1 MPMSLSSILD
11 FLQPVNLAILS
22 KDEGYR
28 DTQLG
33 KHIIVNE
40 GELPDI
46 SEADIVIIGA
56 GETRG
61 AGYAVNE
68 HAAADATRSALYA
81 LYYWHVQVNI
91 ADLGN
96 VRLGQSIQDSYAAL
110 RTVVAELILQNK
122 KVIIIGGSH
131 DLTLPQYHAY
141 TAIPTLV
148 NAVVVDA
155 KIDLDLEARLPA
167 DHFLE
172 ELFTGLPNHLN
183 HYAHIGFQSY
193 FMHPHMLETIDKLRF
208 DCFRLGVVRE
218 DIEEMEPVI
227 RDSHMMSFDIS
238 AIQNAQAP
246 ANIITPNGLNGE
258 EACVLM
264 QYAGMSWKTSTIG
277 LYGYQAELDRN
288 NMTATQIAQ
297 MIWYIIDGVQK
308 GKKEAPLTDSDRFKE
323 FHIAFAD
330 IETNFLQSKNT
341 GRWWMQMHNND
352 WAPCSYKDYLV
363 ASNNE
368 IPERWLRALERE

>member
-1 MPMSLSSILD
+1 MSLSSIAD
-11 FLQPVNLAILS
+11 FLQPVNLDLLS

-33 KHIIVNE
+33 KHIKVYE
-40 GELPDI
+40 TQLPDI
-46 SEADIVIIGA
+46 SEVDMVIIGA
-56 GETRG
+56 GECRG
-61 AGYAVNE
+61 AGYALNE
-68 HAAADATRSALYA
+68 HASADGIRSALYA
-81 LYYWHVQVNI
+81 LYYWHAQVTI

-96 VRLGQSIQDSYAAL
+96 VKIGQTIQDSYAAL
-110 RTVVAELILQNK
+110 RTVIAELILQNK
-122 KVIIIGGSH
+122 KVVIIGGSH
-131 DLTLPQYHAY
+131 DLTLPQYHSY
-141 TAIPTLV
+141 TSIPTLV
-148 NAVVVDA
+148 NAVVTDA

-183 HYAHIGFQSY
+183 HYAHIAFQSY

-208 DCFRLGVVRE
+208 DCFRLGIVRE

-264 QYAGMSWKTSTIG
+264 QYAGMSWKTSSIG

-288 NMTATQIAQ
+288 GLTAIQMAQ
-297 MIWYIIDGVQK
+297 MIWYIIDGIQK
-308 GKKEAPLTDSDRFKE
+308 GKKESPLSATERFKE
-323 FHIAFAD
+323 FHIAFSD
-330 IETNFLQSKNT
+330 IDTQFLQSKST
-341 GRWWMQMHNND
+341 GRWWMQLHNKE

-363 ASNNE
+363 ASKNE

>member
-1 MPMSLSSILD
+1 MSLSSIQD
-11 FLQPVNLAILS
+11 FVEPINLSFLS

-33 KHIIVNE
+33 KHIKSYE
-40 GELPDI
+40 HQLPDI
-46 SEADIVIIGA
+46 KDADIVLIGA
-56 GETRG
+56 GECRG
-61 AGYAVNE
+61 AGFALNGFEAANAVR
-68 HAAADATRSALYA
+68 AALYN
-81 LYYWHVQVNI
+81 LYYWHAQVTI
-91 ADLGN
+91 ADIGN
-96 VRLGQSIQDSYAAL
+96 VKLGQTIQDSYAAL
-110 RTVVAELILQNK
+110 RTVIAELILQNK
-122 KVIIIGGSH
+122 KVVIMGGSH

-155 KIDLDLEARLPA
+155 KIDLDLEARLPS

-218 DIEEMEPVI
+218 SIEEMEPVI

-238 AIQNAQAP
+238 AIQHAQAP
-246 ANIITPNGLNGE
+246 ANIITSNGFNGE

-264 QYAGMSWKTSTIG
+264 QYAGMSWKTSSIG
-277 LYGYQAELDRN
+277 LFGYQAELDHHGL
-288 NMTATQIAQ
+288 TAIQMAQ
-297 MIWYIIDGVQK
+297 MIWYIIDGVHR
-308 GKKEAPLTDSDRFKE
+308 GKKEAPLTALDRFKE
-323 FHIAFAD
+323 FQIAFSD
-330 IETNFLQSKNT
+330 IDTQFLQSKST
-341 GRWWMQMHNND
+341 GRWWMKLHSGEWM
-352 WAPCSYKDYLV
+352 PCSYKDYLI

>member
-1 MPMSLSSILD
+1 MSLSSIQD
-11 FLQPVNLAILS
+11 FVEPINLSFLS

-33 KHIIVNE
+33 KHIRSYENQ
-40 GELPDI
+40 LPDI
-46 SEADIVIIGA
+46 KDADIVLIGA
-56 GETRG
+56 GESRG
-61 AGYAVNE
+61 AGFALNGFEAANAVR
-68 HAAADATRSALYA
+68 AALYN
-81 LYYWHVQVNI
+81 LYYWHAQVTI
-91 ADLGN
+91 ADIGN
-96 VRLGQSIQDSYAAL
+96 VKLGQTIQDSYAAL
-110 RTVVAELILQNK
+110 RTVIAELILQNK
-122 KVIIIGGSH
+122 KVVIMGGSH

-148 NAVVVDA
+148 NAVVADA
-155 KIDLDLEARLPA
+155 KIDLDLEARLPS

-218 DIEEMEPVI
+218 SIEEMEPVI

-238 AIQNAQAP
+238 AIQHAQAP
-246 ANIITPNGLNGE
+246 ANIITSNGFNGE

-277 LYGYQAELDRN
+277 LFGYQAELDHHGL
-288 NMTATQIAQ
+288 TAIQMAQ
-297 MIWYIIDGVQK
+297 MIWYIIDGVHR
-308 GKKEAPLTDSDRFKE
+308 GKKEAPLTALDRFKE
-323 FHIAFAD
+323 FHIAFSD
-330 IETNFLQSKNT
+330 IDTQFLQSKST
-341 GRWWMQMHNND
+341 GRWWMKLHNVE
-352 WAPCSYKDYLV
+352 WMPCSYKDYLV

>member
-1 MPMSLSSILD
+1 MSLSSIQD
-11 FLQPVNLAILS
+11 FVEPINLSFLS

-33 KHIIVNE
+33 KHIKSYEN
-40 GELPDI
+40 ELPDI
-46 SEADIVIIGA
+46 SDADIVLIGA
-56 GETRG
+56 GECRG
-61 AGYAVNE
+61 AGFALNGFEAANAVR
-68 HAAADATRSALYA
+68 AALYN
-81 LYYWHVQVNI
+81 LYYWHAQVTI

-96 VRLGQSIQDSYAAL
+96 VKLGQSIQDSYAAL
-110 RTVVAELILQNK
+110 RTVIAELILQNK
-122 KVIIIGGSH
+122 KVVIMGGSH

-141 TAIPTLV
+141 TSIPTLV
-148 NAVVVDA
+148 NAVVADA
-155 KIDLDLEARLPA
+155 KIDLDLEARLPS

-218 DIEEMEPVI
+218 SIEEMEPVI

-238 AIQNAQAP
+238 AIQHAQAP
-246 ANIITPNGLNGE
+246 ANIITPNGFNGE

-264 QYAGMSWKTSTIG
+264 QYAGMSWKTSSIG
-277 LYGYQAELDRN
+277 LFGYQAELDHHGL
-288 NMTATQIAQ
+288 TAIQMAQ
-297 MIWYIIDGVQK
+297 MIWYIIDGVHR
-308 GKKEAPLTDSDRFKE
+308 GKKEAPLSALDRFKE
-323 FHIAFAD
+323 FQIAFSD
-330 IETNFLQSKNT
+330 IDTQFLQSKST
-341 GRWWMQMHNND
+341 GRWWMKLHNEE
-352 WAPCSYKDYLV
+352 WMPCSYKDYLV

>member
-1 MPMSLSSILD
+1 MSLNSIAD
-11 FLQPVNLAILS
+11 FLQPVNLDLLS

-33 KHIIVNE
+33 KHIKVYENQ
-40 GELPDI
+40 LPDI
-46 SEADIVIIGA
+46 TDADLVIIGA
-56 GETRG
+56 GECRG
-61 AGYAVNE
+61 AGYALSE
-68 HAAADATRSALYA
+68 HKAADAIRAAIYN
-81 LYYWHVQVNI
+81 LYYWHAQVTI

-96 VRLGQSIQDSYAAL
+96 VKLGQTISDSYAAL
-110 RTVVAELILQNK
+110 RTVIAELILQNK
-122 KVIIIGGSH
+122 KVVIIGGSH

-141 TAIPTLV
+141 TSIPTLV
-148 NAVVVDA
+148 NAVVADA
-155 KIDLDLEARLPA
+155 KIDLDLEARLPS

-183 HYAHIGFQSY
+183 HYAHIAFQSY

-238 AIQNAQAP
+238 AIQNAQVP

-264 QYAGMSWKTSTIG
+264 QYAGMSWKTSSIG
-277 LYGYQAELDRN
+277 LYGYQAELDQN
-288 NMTATQIAQ
+288 GLTAIQMAQ
-297 MIWYIIDGVQK
+297 MIWYIIDGIQK
-308 GKKEAPLTDSDRFKE
+308 GKKESPLSATERFKE
-323 FHIAFAD
+323 FHIAFSD
-330 IETNFLQSKNT
+330 IDTQFLQSKST
-341 GRWWMQMHNND
+341 GRWWMQMHNKE

-363 ASNNE
+363 ASKNE

>member
-1 MPMSLSSILD
+1 MSLSTIQD
-11 FLQPVNLAILS
+11 FVEPINLSFLS

-33 KHIIVNE
+33 KHIRSYENQ
-40 GELPDI
+40 LPDI
-46 SEADIVIIGA
+46 SDADIVLIGA
-56 GETRG
+56 GECRG
-61 AGYAVNE
+61 AGFALNGFEAANAVR
-68 HAAADATRSALYA
+68 AALYN
-81 LYYWHVQVNI
+81 LYYWHAQVTI
-91 ADLGN
+91 ADIGN
-96 VRLGQSIQDSYAAL
+96 VKLGQTIQDSYAAL
-110 RTVVAELILQNK
+110 RTVIAELILQNK
-122 KVIIIGGSH
+122 KVVIMGGSH

-148 NAVVVDA
+148 NAVVADA
-155 KIDLDLEARLPA
+155 KIDLDLEARLPS

-218 DIEEMEPVI
+218 GIEEMEPVI

-238 AIQNAQAP
+238 AIQHAQAP
-246 ANIITPNGLNGE
+246 ANIITSNGFNGE

-277 LYGYQAELDRN
+277 LFGYQAELDHHGL
-288 NMTATQIAQ
+288 TAIQMAQ
-297 MIWYIIDGVQK
+297 MIWYIIDGVHR
-308 GKKEAPLTDSDRFKE
+308 GKKEAPLTALDRFKE
-323 FHIAFAD
+323 FHIAFSD
-330 IETNFLQSKNT
+330 IDTQFLQSKST
-341 GRWWMQMHNND
+341 GRWWMKLHNEE
-352 WAPCSYKDYLV
+352 WMPCSYKDYLV

>member
-1 MPMSLSSILD
+1 MSLSSIQD
-11 FLQPVNLAILS
+11 FVEPVNLDLLS
-22 KDEGYR
+22 NDEGYR

-33 KHIIVNE
+33 KHILVNQ
-40 GELPDI
+40 GQLPDI
-46 SEADIVIIGA
+46 ASADMVIIGA
-56 GETRG
+56 GECRG
-61 AGYAVNE
+61 AGFALNAHASANAVR
-68 HAAADATRSALYA
+68 AAFYN
-81 LYYWHVQVNI
+81 LYYWHAQVVI
-91 ADLGN
+91 ADIGN
-96 VRLGQSIQDSYAAL
+96 VKLGQTIQDSYAAL
-110 RTVVAELILQNK
+110 RTVISELILQNK
-122 KVIIIGGSH
+122 KVVIIGGSH
-131 DLTLPQYHAY
+131 DLTLAQYHAY
-141 TAIPTLV
+141 TSIPTLV

-155 KIDLDLEARLPA
+155 KIDLDLEARLPS

-227 RDSHMMSFDIS
+227 RDAHMMSFDIS

-246 ANIITPNGLNGE
+246 ANIVTPNGLNGE

-277 LYGYQAELDRN
+277 IYGYQAELDRN
-288 NMTATQIAQ
+288 HLTAVQIAQ

-308 GKKEAPLTDSDRFKE
+308 GKKESPLTATDRFKE
-323 FHIAFAD
+323 FQIAFSD
-330 IETNFLQSKNT
+330 IDTQFLQSKST
-341 GRWWMQMHNND
+341 GRWWMQLNNKE

-363 ASNNE
+363 ASKNE

>member
-1 MPMSLSSILD
+1 MSLSSIQD
-11 FLQPVNLAILS
+11 FLEPVNLDLLS

-33 KHIIVNE
+33 KHILANQ
-40 GELPDI
+40 GTLPDI
-46 SEADIVIIGA
+46 ANADIVIIGA
-56 GETRG
+56 GECRG
-61 AGYAVNE
+61 AGIALNG
-68 HAAADATRSALYA
+68 HAAADAIRAAFYN
-81 LYYWHVQVNI
+81 LYYWHTQVTV

-96 VRLGQSIQDSYAAL
+96 VKIGQTLQDSYAAI
-110 RTVVAELILQNK
+110 RTVISELILQNK
-122 KVIIIGGSH
+122 KVIIIGGGH
-131 DLTLPQYHAY
+131 DLTLAQYHSY
-141 TAIPTLV
+141 TSIPTLV

-155 KIDLDLEARLPA
+155 KIDLDLEARLPS

-208 DCFRLGVVRE
+208 DCFRLGKVRE
-218 DIEEMEPVI
+218 SIEEMEPVI
-227 RDSHMMSFDIS
+227 RDSHLMSFDIS

-246 ANIITPNGLNGE
+246 ANLVTPNGFNGE

-277 LYGYQAELDRN
+277 LYGYQAESDRN
-288 NMTATQIAQ
+288 DLTAIQVAQ
-297 MIWYIIDGVQK
+297 MLWYVMDGVQK
-308 GKKEAPLTDSDRFKE
+308 GKKEFPITDIERFKE
-323 FHIAFAD
+323 FHIAFTD
-330 IETNFLQSKNT
+330 IDTMFLQSKST
-341 GRWWMQMHNND
+341 GRWWMKLHNNQ
-352 WAPCSYKDYLV
+352 WCPCSYKDYLV

>member
-1 MPMSLSSILD
+1 MSLSSIQD
-11 FLQPVNLAILS
+11 FLEPVNLDLLS

-33 KHIIVNE
+33 KHILANQ
-40 GELPDI
+40 GTLPDI
-46 SEADIVIIGA
+46 ANADIVIIGA
-56 GETRG
+56 GECRG
-61 AGYAVNE
+61 AGIALNG
-68 HAAADATRSALYA
+68 HAAADAIRAAFYN
-81 LYYWHVQVNI
+81 LYYWHTQVTV

-96 VRLGQSIQDSYAAL
+96 VKIGQTLQDSYAAI
-110 RTVVAELILQNK
+110 RTVISELILQNK
-122 KVIIIGGSH
+122 KVIIIGGGH
-131 DLTLPQYHAY
+131 DLTLAQYHSY
-141 TAIPTLV
+141 TSIPTLV

-155 KIDLDLEARLPA
+155 KIDLDLEARLPS

-208 DCFRLGVVRE
+208 DCFRLGKVRE
-218 DIEEMEPVI
+218 SIEEMEPVI
-227 RDSHMMSFDIS
+227 RDSHLMSFDIS

-246 ANIITPNGLNGE
+246 ANLVTPNGFNGE

-277 LYGYQAELDRN
+277 LYGYQAENDRN
-288 NMTATQIAQ
+288 DLTAIQVAQ
-297 MIWYIIDGVQK
+297 MLWYVMDGVQK
-308 GKKEAPLTDSDRFKE
+308 GKKEFPITDIERFKE
-323 FHIAFAD
+323 FHIAFTD
-330 IETNFLQSKNT
+330 IDTMFLQSKST
-341 GRWWMQMHNND
+341 GRWWMKLHNNQ
-352 WAPCSYKDYLV
+352 WCPCSYKDYLV

>member
-1 MPMSLSSILD
+1 MSLSSIVD
-11 FLQPVNLAILS
+11 FLQPVNLTLLS
-22 KDEGYR
+22 QDEGYR

-33 KHIIVNE
+33 KHIKVNE

-46 SEADIVIIGA
+46 SEVDIVIIGA
-56 GETRG
+56 GESRG
-61 AGYAVNE
+61 AGYALNE
-68 HAAADATRSALYA
+68 HKAADGIRAALYN
-81 LYYWHVQVNI
+81 LYYWHTQVAI

-96 VRLGQSIQDSYAAL
+96 VKLGQSIQDSYAAL
-110 RTVVAELILQNK
+110 RTVIAELILQNK

-131 DLTLPQYHAY
+131 DLTLAQYHAY

-148 NAVVVDA
+148 NAVIADA
-155 KIDLDLEARLPA
+155 KIDLDLEARLPS

-183 HYAHIGFQSY
+183 HYSHIGFQSY

-208 DCFRLGVVRE
+208 DCYRLGVVRE

-277 LYGYQAELDRN
+277 LFGYQSELDHKGL
-288 NMTATQIAQ
+288 TAIQMAQ

-308 GKKEAPLTDSDRFKE
+308 GKKESPLTATDRFKE
-323 FHIAFAD
+323 FHIAFSD
-330 IETNFLQSKNT
+330 IDTNFLQSKST
-341 GRWWMQMHNND
+341 GRWWMQLHNNE
-352 WAPCSYKDYLV
+352 WSPCSYKDYLV
-363 ASNNE
+363 ASKNE

>member
-1 MPMSLSSILD
+1 MSLSSIAD
-11 FLQPVNLAILS
+11 FLQPVNLDLLS

-33 KHIIVNE
+33 KHIKVYE
-40 GELPDI
+40 TQLPDI
-46 SEADIVIIGA
+46 TDADMVIIGA
-56 GETRG
+56 GECRG
-61 AGYAVNE
+61 AGYALND
-68 HAAADATRSALYA
+68 HASADGIRSALYA
-81 LYYWHVQVNI
+81 LYYWHAQVTI

-96 VRLGQSIQDSYAAL
+96 VKIGQTIQDSYAAL
-110 RTVVAELILQNK
+110 RTVIAELILQNK
-122 KVIIIGGSH
+122 KVVVIGGSH

-141 TAIPTLV
+141 TSIPTLV
-148 NAVVVDA
+148 NAVVTDA

-183 HYAHIGFQSY
+183 HYAHIAFQSY

-264 QYAGMSWKTSTIG
+264 QYAGMSWKTSSIG

-288 NMTATQIAQ
+288 GLSAIQIAQ
-297 MIWYIIDGVQK
+297 MIWYIIDGIQK
-308 GKKEAPLTDSDRFKE
+308 GKKESPLSATERFKE
-323 FHIAFAD
+323 FHIAFSD
-330 IETNFLQSKNT
+330 IDTQFLQSKST
-341 GRWWMQMHNND
+341 GRWWMQLHNKE

-363 ASNNE
+363 ASKNE

>member
-1 MPMSLSSILD
+1 MSLSTIQD
-11 FLQPVNLAILS
+11 FLEPVNLDLLS
-22 KDEGYR
+22 MDEGYR

-33 KHIIVNE
+33 KHILVNQ
-40 GELPDI
+40 GQLPDI
-46 SEADIVIIGA
+46 TNADLVIIGA
-56 GETRG
+56 GECRG
-61 AGYAVNE
+61 AGFALNG
-68 HAAADATRSALYA
+68 HTAADAIRAAFYN
-81 LYYWHVQVNI
+81 LYYWHAQVTI

-96 VRLGQSIQDSYAAL
+96 VKIGQTIQDSYAAL
-110 RTVVAELILQNK
+110 RTVISELLLQNK
-122 KVIIIGGSH
+122 KVIIVGGAH
-131 DLTLPQYHAY
+131 DLTLAQYHAY
-141 TAIPTLV
+141 TSIPTLV
-148 NAVVVDA
+148 NAVIADA
-155 KIDLDLEARLPA
+155 KIDLDLEARLPS

-218 DIEEMEPVI
+218 SIEEMEPVI

-238 AIQNAQAP
+238 AIQNAHAP
-246 ANIITPNGLNGE
+246 ANLITPNGFNGE

-277 LYGYQAELDRN
+277 LFGYQAEQDNKGL
-288 NMTATQIAQ
+288 TAIQMAQ
-297 MIWYIIDGVQK
+297 MIWYIVDGVQK
-308 GKKEAPLTDSDRFKE
+308 GKKESPLSEIDRFKE
-323 FHIAFAD
+323 FHIAFTD
-330 IETNFLQSKNT
+330 IDTKFLQSKST
-341 GRWWMQMHNND
+341 GRWWMKLHNEQ
-352 WAPCSYKDYLV
+352 WCPCSYKDYLV

>member
-1 MPMSLSSILD
+1 MSLSSLQD
-11 FLQPVNLAILS
+11 FLEPVNLDLLS

-33 KHIIVNE
+33 KHILVNE
-40 GELPDI
+40 GHLPDI
-46 SEADIVIIGA
+46 TNADIVIIGA
-56 GETRG
+56 GECRG
-61 AGYAVNE
+61 AGFPL
-68 HAAADATRSALYA
+68 HGHSAADAIRAAFYN
-81 LYYWHVQVNI
+81 LYYWHAQVSI

-96 VRLGQSIQDSYAAL
+96 VKLGQSIQDSYAAL
-110 RTVVAELILQNK
+110 RTVISELILQNK
-122 KVIIIGGSH
+122 KVVIIGGAH
-131 DLTLPQYHAY
+131 DLTLAQYHSY
-141 TAIPTLV
+141 TSIPTLV

-155 KIDLDLEARLPA
+155 KIDLDLEARLPS

-218 DIEEMEPVI
+218 SIEEMEPVI

-238 AIQNAQAP
+238 AIQNAHAP
-246 ANIITPNGLNGE
+246 ANLLTTNGFNGE

-277 LYGYQAELDRN
+277 LFGYQAEQDQNGL
-288 NMTATQIAQ
+288 TAVQMAQ
-297 MIWYIIDGVQK
+297 MIWYIVDGVHR
-308 GKKEAPLTDSDRFKE
+308 GKKEAPLAEIEKFKE
-323 FHIAFAD
+323 FHIAFSD
-330 IETNFLQSKNT
+330 IETKFLQSKST
-341 GRWWMQMHNND
+341 GRWWMQLHNMQ
-352 WAPCSYKDYLV
+352 WCPCSYKDYLV

>member
-1 MPMSLSSILD
+1 MSLSSIQD
-11 FLQPVNLAILS
+11 FVEPINLAFLS

-33 KHIIVNE
+33 KHIKSYEN
-40 GELPDI
+40 ELPDI
-46 SEADIVIIGA
+46 SDADIVLIGA
-56 GETRG
+56 GECRG
-61 AGYAVNE
+61 AGFALNGFEAANAVR
-68 HAAADATRSALYA
+68 AALYN
-81 LYYWHVQVNI
+81 LYYWHAQVTI

-96 VRLGQSIQDSYAAL
+96 VKLGQSIQDSYAAL
-110 RTVVAELILQNK
+110 RTVIAELILQNK
-122 KVIIIGGSH
+122 KVVIMGGSH

-141 TAIPTLV
+141 TSIPTLV
-148 NAVVVDA
+148 NAVVADA
-155 KIDLDLEARLPA
+155 KIDLDLEARLPS

-218 DIEEMEPVI
+218 SIEEMEPVI

-238 AIQNAQAP
+238 AIQHAQAP
-246 ANIITPNGLNGE
+246 ANIITPNGFNGE

-264 QYAGMSWKTSTIG
+264 QYAGMSWKTSSIG
-277 LYGYQAELDRN
+277 LFGYQAELDHHGL
-288 NMTATQIAQ
+288 TAIQMAQ
-297 MIWYIIDGVQK
+297 MIWYIIDGVHR
-308 GKKEAPLTDSDRFKE
+308 GKKEAPLTALDRFKE
-323 FHIAFAD
+323 FQIAFSD
-330 IETNFLQSKNT
+330 IDTQFLQSKST
-341 GRWWMQMHNND
+341 GRWWMKLHNEE
-352 WAPCSYKDYLV
+352 WMPCSYKDYLV

>member
-1 MPMSLSSILD
+1 MSLNSILD
-11 FLQPVNLAILS
+11 YLEPINLDLLS

-33 KHIIVNE
+33 KHIKANQ
-40 GELPDI
+40 GSLPDI
-46 SEADIVIIGA
+46 SKADMVLIGA
-56 GETRG
+56 GECRGGGYALNGHEAANAVRG
-61 AGYAVNE
+61 A
-68 HAAADATRSALYA
+68 LYS
-81 LYYWHVQVNI
+81 LYYWHTQVAI
-91 ADLGN
+91 VDLGN
-96 VRLGQSIQDSYAAL
+96 VKLGQSIQDSYAAL
-110 RTVVAELILQNK
+110 RTVISELLLQNK
-122 KVIIIGGSH
+122 KVVIMGGSH
-131 DLTLPQYHAY
+131 DLSLAQYHAY
-141 TAIPTLV
+141 TSIPTLV

-208 DCFRLGVVRE
+208 DCYRLGKVRE
-218 DIEEMEPVI
+218 DIEEMEPAI

-246 ANIITPNGLNGE
+246 ANLITPNGFNGE
-258 EACVLM
+258 EACILM

-277 LYGYQAELDRN
+277 LFGYQAELDN
-288 NMTATQIAQ
+288 NGLTAIQMAQ
-297 MIWYIIDGVQK
+297 MIWYVIDGVQK
-308 GKKEAPLTDSDRFKE
+308 GKKESPLSDAERFKE
-323 FHIAFAD
+323 FHIAFSD
-330 IETNFLQSKNT
+330 IETNFLQSKST
-341 GRWWMQMHNND
+341 GRWWMQTHNNQ

>member
-1 MPMSLSSILD
+1 MSLSSIAD
-11 FLQPVNLAILS
+11 FLQPVNLDLLS

-33 KHIIVNE
+33 KHIKVYE
-40 GELPDI
+40 TQLPDI
-46 SEADIVIIGA
+46 SDADMVIIGA
-56 GETRG
+56 GECRG
-61 AGYAVNE
+61 AGYALND
-68 HAAADATRSALYA
+68 HASADGIRSALYA
-81 LYYWHVQVNI
+81 LYYWHAQVTI

-96 VRLGQSIQDSYAAL
+96 VKIGQTIQDSYAAL
-110 RTVVAELILQNK
+110 RTVIAELILQNK
-122 KVIIIGGSH
+122 KVVVIGGSH

-141 TAIPTLV
+141 TSIPTLV
-148 NAVVVDA
+148 NAVVTDA

-183 HYAHIGFQSY
+183 HYAHIAFQSY

-264 QYAGMSWKTSTIG
+264 QYAGMSWKTSSIG

-288 NMTATQIAQ
+288 GLSAIQIAQ
-297 MIWYIIDGVQK
+297 MIWYIIDGIQK
-308 GKKEAPLTDSDRFKE
+308 GKKESPLSATERFKE
-323 FHIAFAD
+323 FHIAFSD
-330 IETNFLQSKNT
+330 IDTQFLQSKST
-341 GRWWMQMHNND
+341 GRWWMQLHNKE

-363 ASNNE
+363 ASKNE

>member
-1 MPMSLSSILD
+1 MSLSSIAD
-11 FLQPVNLAILS
+11 FLQPVNLDLLS

-33 KHIIVNE
+33 KHIKVHE
-40 GELPDI
+40 TQLPDI
-46 SEADIVIIGA
+46 SDADMVIIGA
-56 GETRG
+56 GECRG
-61 AGYAVNE
+61 AGYALNH
-68 HAAADATRSALYA
+68 HASANGIRSALYA
-81 LYYWHVQVNI
+81 LYYWHAQVTI

-96 VRLGQSIQDSYAAL
+96 VKIGQTIQDSYAAL
-110 RTVVAELILQNK
+110 RTVIAELILQNK
-122 KVIIIGGSH
+122 KVVVIGGSH

-141 TAIPTLV
+141 TSIPTLV
-148 NAVVVDA
+148 NAVVTDA

-183 HYAHIGFQSY
+183 HYAHIAFQSY

-264 QYAGMSWKTSTIG
+264 QYAGMSWKTSSIG

-288 NMTATQIAQ
+288 GLSAIQIAQ
-297 MIWYIIDGVQK
+297 MIWYIIDGIQK
-308 GKKEAPLTDSDRFKE
+308 GKKESPLSATERFKE
-323 FHIAFAD
+323 FHIAFSD
-330 IETNFLQSKNT
+330 IDTQFLQSKST
-341 GRWWMQMHNND
+341 GRWWMQLHNKE

-363 ASNNE
+363 ASKNE

>member
-1 MPMSLSSILD
+1 MSLSSIAD
-11 FLQPVNLAILS
+11 FLQPVNLDLLS

-33 KHIIVNE
+33 KHIKVYE
-40 GELPDI
+40 AQLPDI
-46 SEADIVIIGA
+46 SDADMVIIGA
-56 GETRG
+56 GECRG
-61 AGYAVNE
+61 AGYALNH
-68 HAAADATRSALYA
+68 HASADGIRSALYA
-81 LYYWHVQVNI
+81 LYYWHAQVTI

-96 VRLGQSIQDSYAAL
+96 VKIGQTIQDSYAAL
-110 RTVVAELILQNK
+110 RTVIAELILQNK
-122 KVIIIGGSH
+122 KVVVIGGSH

-141 TAIPTLV
+141 TSIPTLV
-148 NAVVVDA
+148 NAVVTDA

-183 HYAHIGFQSY
+183 HYAHIAFQSY

-246 ANIITPNGLNGE
+246 ANIVTPNGLNGE

-264 QYAGMSWKTSTIG
+264 QYAGMSWKTSSIG

-288 NMTATQIAQ
+288 GLSAIQIAQ
-297 MIWYIIDGVQK
+297 MIWYIIDGIQK
-308 GKKEAPLTDSDRFKE
+308 GKKESPLSATERFKE
-323 FHIAFAD
+323 FHIAFSD
-330 IETNFLQSKNT
+330 IDTQFLQSKST
-341 GRWWMQMHNND
+341 GRWWMQLHNKE

-363 ASNNE
+363 ASKNE

>member
-1 MPMSLSSILD
+1 MSLSSIAD
-11 FLQPVNLAILS
+11 FLQPVNLDLLS

-33 KHIIVNE
+33 KHIKVYE
-40 GELPDI
+40 TQLPDI
-46 SEADIVIIGA
+46 SDADMVIIGV
-56 GETRG
+56 GECRG
-61 AGYAVNE
+61 AGYALSE
-68 HAAADATRSALYA
+68 HSSADGIRAALYA
-81 LYYWHVQVNI
+81 LYYWHAQVTI

-96 VRLGQSIQDSYAAL
+96 VKIGQTIQDSYAAL

-122 KVIIIGGSH
+122 KVVIIGGSH
-131 DLTLPQYHAY
+131 DLTLPQYHSY
-141 TAIPTLV
+141 TSIPTLV
-148 NAVVVDA
+148 NAVVTDA

-183 HYAHIGFQSY
+183 HYAHIAFQSY

-264 QYAGMSWKTSTIG
+264 QYAGMSWKTSSIG
-277 LYGYQAELDRN
+277 LYGYQAELDRSGL
-288 NMTATQIAQ
+288 TAIQMAQ
-297 MIWYIIDGVQK
+297 MIWYIIDGIQK
-308 GKKEAPLTDSDRFKE
+308 GKKESPLSAPERFKE
-323 FHIAFAD
+323 FHIAFSD
-330 IETNFLQSKNT
+330 IDTQFLQSKST
-341 GRWWMQMHNND
+341 GRWWMQLHNKE

-363 ASNNE
+363 ASKNE

>member
-1 MPMSLSSILD
+1 MSLSSIAD
-11 FLQPVNLAILS
+11 FLQPVNLDLLS

-33 KHIIVNE
+33 KHIKVYE
-40 GELPDI
+40 TQLPDI
-46 SEADIVIIGA
+46 SDADMVIIGA
-56 GETRG
+56 GECRG
-61 AGYAVNE
+61 AGYALND
-68 HAAADATRSALYA
+68 HASADGIRSALYA
-81 LYYWHVQVNI
+81 LYYWHAQVTI

-96 VRLGQSIQDSYAAL
+96 VKIGQTIQDSYAAL
-110 RTVVAELILQNK
+110 RTVIAELILQNK
-122 KVIIIGGSH
+122 KVVVIGGSH

-141 TAIPTLV
+141 TSIPTLV
-148 NAVVVDA
+148 NAVVTDA

-183 HYAHIGFQSY
+183 HYAHIAFQSY

-264 QYAGMSWKTSTIG
+264 QYAGMSWKTSSIG
-277 LYGYQAELDRN
+277 IYGYQAELDRN
-288 NMTATQIAQ
+288 GLSAIQIAQ
-297 MIWYIIDGVQK
+297 MMWYIIDGIQK
-308 GKKEAPLTDSDRFKE
+308 GKKESPLSATERFKE
-323 FHIAFAD
+323 FHIAFSD
-330 IETNFLQSKNT
+330 IDTQFLQSKST
-341 GRWWMQMHNND
+341 GRWWMQLHNKE

-363 ASNNE
+363 ASKNE

>member
-1 MPMSLSSILD
+1 MSLSSIAD
-11 FLQPVNLAILS
+11 FLQPVNLDLLS

-33 KHIIVNE
+33 KHIKVYE
-40 GELPDI
+40 TQLPDI
-46 SEADIVIIGA
+46 SDADMVIIGA
-56 GETRG
+56 GECRG
-61 AGYAVNE
+61 AGYALND
-68 HAAADATRSALYA
+68 HASADGIRSALYA
-81 LYYWHVQVNI
+81 LYYWHAQVTI

-96 VRLGQSIQDSYAAL
+96 VKIGQTIQDSYAAL
-110 RTVVAELILQNK
+110 RTVIAELILQNK
-122 KVIIIGGSH
+122 KVVVIGGSH

-141 TAIPTLV
+141 TSIPTLV
-148 NAVVVDA
+148 NAVVTDA

-183 HYAHIGFQSY
+183 HYAHIAFQSY

-264 QYAGMSWKTSTIG
+264 QYAGMSWKTSSIG

-288 NMTATQIAQ
+288 GLSAIQIAQ
-297 MIWYIIDGVQK
+297 MIWYIIDGIQK
-308 GKKEAPLTDSDRFKE
+308 GKKESPLSATERFKE
-323 FHIAFAD
+323 FHIAFSD
-330 IETNFLQSKNT
+330 IDTQFLQSKST
-341 GRWWMQMHNND
+341 GRWWMQMHNNE

-363 ASNNE
+363 ASKNE

>member
-1 MPMSLSSILD
+1 MSLSSIQD
-11 FLQPVNLAILS
+11 FVEPINLSFLS

-33 KHIIVNE
+33 KHIKSYENQ
-40 GELPDI
+40 LPDI
-46 SEADIVIIGA
+46 TDADIVLIGA
-56 GETRG
+56 GECRG
-61 AGYAVNE
+61 AGFALNGFEAANAVR
-68 HAAADATRSALYA
+68 AALYN
-81 LYYWHVQVNI
+81 LYYWHAQVTI
-91 ADLGN
+91 ADIGN
-96 VRLGQSIQDSYAAL
+96 VKIGQSIQDSYAAL
-110 RTVVAELILQNK
+110 RTVIAELILQNK
-122 KVIIIGGSH
+122 KVIIMGGSH

-148 NAVVVDA
+148 NAVVADA
-155 KIDLDLEARLPA
+155 KIDLDLEARLPS

-218 DIEEMEPVI
+218 SIEEMEPVI

-238 AIQNAQAP
+238 AIQHAQAP
-246 ANIITPNGLNGE
+246 ANIITTNGFNGE

-264 QYAGMSWKTSTIG
+264 QYAGMSWKTSSIG
-277 LYGYQAELDRN
+277 LFGYQAELDHHGL
-288 NMTATQIAQ
+288 TAIQMAQ
-297 MIWYIIDGVQK
+297 MIWYIIDGVHR
-308 GKKEAPLTDSDRFKE
+308 GKKEAPLTDLDCFKE
-323 FHIAFAD
+323 FQIAFSD
-330 IETNFLQSKNT
+330 IDTQFLQSKIT
-341 GRWWMQMHNND
+341 GRWWIKSHND
-352 WAPCSYKDYLV
+352 EWMPCSYKDYLV

>member
-1 MPMSLSSILD
+1 MSLSNIQD
-11 FLQPVNLAILS
+11 FVEPVNLSFLS

-33 KHIIVNE
+33 KHIKSYENQ
-40 GELPDI
+40 LPDI
-46 SEADIVIIGA
+46 TDADIVLIGA
-56 GETRG
+56 GECRG
-61 AGYAVNE
+61 AGFALNGFEAANAVR
-68 HAAADATRSALYA
+68 AALYN
-81 LYYWHVQVNI
+81 LYYWHAQVTI
-91 ADLGN
+91 ADIGN
-96 VRLGQSIQDSYAAL
+96 VKLGQSIQDSYAAL
-110 RTVVAELILQNK
+110 RTVIAELILQNK
-122 KVIIIGGSH
+122 KVVIMGGSH

-141 TAIPTLV
+141 TSIPTLV
-148 NAVVVDA
+148 NAVVADA
-155 KIDLDLEARLPA
+155 KIDLDLEARLPS

-218 DIEEMEPVI
+218 SIEEMEPVI

-238 AIQNAQAP
+238 AIQHAQAP
-246 ANIITPNGLNGE
+246 ANIITSNGFNGE

-277 LYGYQAELDRN
+277 LFGYQAELDHHGL
-288 NMTATQIAQ
+288 TAIQMAQ
-297 MIWYIIDGVQK
+297 MIWYIIDGVHR
-308 GKKEAPLTDSDRFKE
+308 GKKEAPLTDLDRFKE
-323 FHIAFAD
+323 FQIAFSD
-330 IETNFLQSKNT
+330 IDTQFLQSKST
-341 GRWWMQMHNND
+341 GRWWMKSHNEE
-352 WAPCSYKDYLV
+352 WMPCSYKDYLV

>member
-1 MPMSLSSILD
+1 MSLSTIQD
-11 FLQPVNLAILS
+11 FVEPVNLSFLS

-33 KHIIVNE
+33 KHIRSYENQ
-40 GELPDI
+40 LPDI
-46 SEADIVIIGA
+46 TDADIVLIGA
-56 GETRG
+56 GECRG
-61 AGYAVNE
+61 AGFALNGFEAANAVR
-68 HAAADATRSALYA
+68 AALYN
-81 LYYWHVQVNI
+81 LYYWHAQVTI
-91 ADLGN
+91 ADIGN
-96 VRLGQSIQDSYAAL
+96 VKLGQSIQDSYAAL
-110 RTVVAELILQNK
+110 RTVIAELILQNK
-122 KVIIIGGSH
+122 KVVIMGGSH

-148 NAVVVDA
+148 NAVVADA
-155 KIDLDLEARLPA
+155 KIDLDLEARLPS

-218 DIEEMEPVI
+218 SIEEMEPVI

-238 AIQNAQAP
+238 AIQHAQAP
-246 ANIITPNGLNGE
+246 ANVITPNGFNGE

-264 QYAGMSWKTSTIG
+264 QYAGMSWKTSSIG
-277 LYGYQAELDRN
+277 LFGYQAELDHHGL
-288 NMTATQIAQ
+288 TAIQMAQ
-297 MIWYIIDGVQK
+297 MIWYIIDGVHR
-308 GKKEAPLTDSDRFKE
+308 GKKEAPLTALDRFKE
-323 FHIAFAD
+323 FQIAFSD
-330 IETNFLQSKNT
+330 IDTQFLQSKST
-341 GRWWMQMHNND
+341 GRWWMKLHNEE
-352 WAPCSYKDYLV
+352 WMPCSYKDYLV

>member
-1 MPMSLSSILD
+1 MSLSTIQD
-11 FLQPVNLAILS
+11 FVEPINLSYLS

-33 KHIIVNE
+33 KHIKSYE
-40 GELPDI
+40 SQLPDI
-46 SEADIVIIGA
+46 TDADIVLIGA
-56 GETRG
+56 GECRG
-61 AGYAVNE
+61 AGFALNGFEAANAVR
-68 HAAADATRSALYA
+68 AALYN
-81 LYYWHVQVNI
+81 LYYWHAQVTI
-91 ADLGN
+91 ADIGN
-96 VRLGQSIQDSYAAL
+96 VKIGQSIQDSYAAL
-110 RTVVAELILQNK
+110 RTVIAELILQNK
-122 KVIIIGGSH
+122 KVVIMGGSH

-148 NAVVVDA
+148 NAVVADA
-155 KIDLDLEARLPA
+155 KIDLDLEARLPS

-218 DIEEMEPVI
+218 SIEEMEPVI

-238 AIQNAQAP
+238 AIQHAQAP
-246 ANIITPNGLNGE
+246 ANIITSNGFNGE

-277 LYGYQAELDRN
+277 LFGYQAELDHHGL
-288 NMTATQIAQ
+288 TAIQMAQ
-297 MIWYIIDGVQK
+297 MIWYIIDGVHR
-308 GKKEAPLTDSDRFKE
+308 GKKEAPLTALDRFKE
-323 FHIAFAD
+323 FHIAFSD
-330 IETNFLQSKNT
+330 IDTQFLQSKST
-341 GRWWMQMHNND
+341 GRWWMKLHNEE
-352 WAPCSYKDYLV
+352 WMPCSYKDYLV

>member
-1 MPMSLSSILD
+1 MSLSSIQD
-11 FLQPVNLAILS
+11 FVEPINLSFLS

-33 KHIIVNE
+33 KHIKSYENQ
-40 GELPDI
+40 LPDI
-46 SEADIVIIGA
+46 TDADIVLIGA
-56 GETRG
+56 GECRG
-61 AGYAVNE
+61 AGFALNGFEAANAVR
-68 HAAADATRSALYA
+68 AALYN
-81 LYYWHVQVNI
+81 LYYWHAQVTI
-91 ADLGN
+91 ADIGN
-96 VRLGQSIQDSYAAL
+96 VKLGQTIQDSYAAL
-110 RTVVAELILQNK
+110 RTVIAELILQNK
-122 KVIIIGGSH
+122 KVVIMGGSH

-148 NAVVVDA
+148 NAVVADA
-155 KIDLDLEARLPA
+155 KIDLDLEARLPS

-218 DIEEMEPVI
+218 SIEEMEPVI

-238 AIQNAQAP
+238 AIQHAQAP
-246 ANIITPNGLNGE
+246 ANIITSNGFNGE

-277 LYGYQAELDRN
+277 LFGYQAELDHHGL
-288 NMTATQIAQ
+288 TAIQMAQ
-297 MIWYIIDGVQK
+297 MIWYIIDGVHR
-308 GKKEAPLTDSDRFKE
+308 GKKEAPLTALDRFKE
-323 FHIAFAD
+323 FHIAFSD
-330 IETNFLQSKNT
+330 IDTQFLQSKST
-341 GRWWMQMHNND
+341 GRWWMKLHNEE
-352 WAPCSYKDYLV
+352 WMPCSYKDYLV

>member
-1 MPMSLSSILD
+1 MSLSSILD

-22 KDEGYR
+22 NDEGYR

-33 KHIIVNE
+33 KHIKVNE
-40 GELPDI
+40 HELPDI
-46 SEADIVIIGA
+46 TDADIVIIGA

-61 AGYAVNE
+61 AGYALNE
-68 HAAADATRSALYA
+68 HAAADAVRSALYS
-81 LYYWHVQVNI
+81 LYYWHSQVTI

-110 RTVVAELILQNK
+110 RTVISELILQNK

-141 TAIPTLV
+141 TSIPTLV
-148 NAVVVDA
+148 NAVVADA

-246 ANIITPNGLNGE
+246 ANIITPNGFNGE

-277 LYGYQAELDRN
+277 LYGYQTELDRN

-308 GKKEAPLTDSDRFKE
+308 GKKEAALSDSDRFKE
-323 FHIAFAD
+323 FHIAFSD
-330 IETNFLQSKNT
+330 IETNFLQSKST

>member
-1 MPMSLSSILD
+1 MSLSSIQD
-11 FLQPVNLAILS
+11 FVEPINLSFLS

-33 KHIIVNE
+33 KHIKSYE
-40 GELPDI
+40 TALPDI
-46 SEADIVIIGA
+46 SDADIVLIGA
-56 GETRG
+56 GESRG
-61 AGYAVNE
+61 AGFALNGFEAANAVR
-68 HAAADATRSALYA
+68 AALYN
-81 LYYWHVQVNI
+81 LYYWHAQVTI

-96 VRLGQSIQDSYAAL
+96 VKIGQSIQDSYAAL
-110 RTVVAELILQNK
+110 RTVIAELILQNK
-122 KVIIIGGSH
+122 KVVIMGGSH

-148 NAVVVDA
+148 NAVIADA
-155 KIDLDLEARLPA
+155 KIDLDLEARLPS

-218 DIEEMEPVI
+218 SIEEMEPVI

-238 AIQNAQAP
+238 AIQHAQAP
-246 ANIITPNGLNGE
+246 ANIITTNGFNGE

-264 QYAGMSWKTSTIG
+264 QYAGMSWKTSSIG
-277 LYGYQAELDRN
+277 LFGYQAELDHHGL
-288 NMTATQIAQ
+288 TAIQMAQ
-297 MIWYIIDGVQK
+297 MIWYIIDGVHR
-308 GKKEAPLTDSDRFKE
+308 GKKEAPLSALDRFKE
-323 FHIAFAD
+323 FQIAFSD
-330 IETNFLQSKNT
+330 IDTQFLQSKST
-341 GRWWMQMHNND
+341 GRWWMKLHNEE
-352 WAPCSYKDYLV
+352 WLPCSYKDYLV

>member
-1 MPMSLSSILD
+1 MSLSSIAY
-11 FLQPVNLAILS
+11 FLQPVNLDLLS

-33 KHIIVNE
+33 KHIKVYE
-40 GELPDI
+40 TQLPDI
-46 SEADIVIIGA
+46 SDADMVIIGA
-56 GETRG
+56 GECRG
-61 AGYAVNE
+61 AGYALND
-68 HAAADATRSALYA
+68 HASADGIRSALYA
-81 LYYWHVQVNI
+81 LYYWHSQVTI

-96 VRLGQSIQDSYAAL
+96 VKIGQTIQDSYAAL
-110 RTVVAELILQNK
+110 RTVIAELILQNK
-122 KVIIIGGSH
+122 KVVVIGGSH

-141 TAIPTLV
+141 TSIPTLV
-148 NAVVVDA
+148 NAVVTDA

-183 HYAHIGFQSY
+183 HYAHIAFQSY

-264 QYAGMSWKTSTIG
+264 QYAGMSWKTSSIG
-277 LYGYQAELDRN
+277 IYGYQAELDRN
-288 NMTATQIAQ
+288 GLSAIQIAQ
-297 MIWYIIDGVQK
+297 MIWYIIDGIQK
-308 GKKEAPLTDSDRFKE
+308 GKKESPLSATERFKE
-323 FHIAFAD
+323 FHIAFSD
-330 IETNFLQSKNT
+330 IDTQFLQSKST
-341 GRWWMQMHNND
+341 GRWWMQLHNKE

-363 ASNNE
+363 ASKNE

>member
-1 MPMSLSSILD
+1 MSLSSIQD
-11 FLQPVNLAILS
+11 FVEPINLSFLS

-33 KHIIVNE
+33 KHIKSYEN
-40 GELPDI
+40 ELPDI
-46 SEADIVIIGA
+46 SDADIVLIGA
-56 GETRG
+56 GECRG
-61 AGYAVNE
+61 AGFALNGFEAANAVR
-68 HAAADATRSALYA
+68 AALYN
-81 LYYWHVQVNI
+81 LYYWHAQVTI

-96 VRLGQSIQDSYAAL
+96 VKLGQSIQDSYAAL
-110 RTVVAELILQNK
+110 RTVIAELILQNK
-122 KVIIIGGSH
+122 KVVIMGGSH

-141 TAIPTLV
+141 TSIPTLV
-148 NAVVVDA
+148 NAVVADA
-155 KIDLDLEARLPA
+155 KIDLDLEARLPS

-218 DIEEMEPVI
+218 SIEEMEPVI

-238 AIQNAQAP
+238 AIQHAQAP
-246 ANIITPNGLNGE
+246 ANVITPNGFNGE

-264 QYAGMSWKTSTIG
+264 QYAGMSWKTSSIG
-277 LYGYQAELDRN
+277 LFGYQAELDHHGL
-288 NMTATQIAQ
+288 TAIQMAQ
-297 MIWYIIDGVQK
+297 MIWYIIDGVHR
-308 GKKEAPLTDSDRFKE
+308 GKKEAPLTALDRFKE
-323 FHIAFAD
+323 FQIAFSD
-330 IETNFLQSKNT
+330 IDTQFLQSKST
-341 GRWWMQMHNND
+341 GRWWMKLHND
-352 WAPCSYKDYLV
+352 EWMPCSYKDYLV